1 MARGTLR
8 GLGRGRRERGR
19 GQALAELAL
28 VLPIFL
34 GMLFAIIDLG
44 RVIWAYD
51 AAANA
56 AREGARFASV
66 RGSSDLTPTATK
78 AEIRAATIDYLVG
91 AGSSPNVTVCYSS
104 VDFANGN
111 IGCSGNTDQ
120 LGAGNGRGN
129 LVTVRITTAVPLFTG
144 ALFGVAGYTVTGS
157 STMLINN

>member
-1 MARGTLR
+1 MTARARMLSVG
-8 GLGRGRRERGR
+8 GRDRGR
-19 GQALAELAL
+19 GQALAEFAL

-34 GMLFAIIDLG
+34 GLLFGIIDLG

-78 AEIRAATIDYLVG
+78 AEIRAATIDYLIG
-91 AGSSPNVTVCYSS
+91 AGSSPVVTVCYSA

-111 IGCSGNTDQ
+111 IGCTGNTDQ
-120 LGAGNGRGN
+120 PGAGNGRGN
-129 LVTVRITTAVPLFTG
+129 LVTVRISTAVPLFTG
-144 ALFGVAGYTVTGS
+144 TLIGLSGYTVTGS